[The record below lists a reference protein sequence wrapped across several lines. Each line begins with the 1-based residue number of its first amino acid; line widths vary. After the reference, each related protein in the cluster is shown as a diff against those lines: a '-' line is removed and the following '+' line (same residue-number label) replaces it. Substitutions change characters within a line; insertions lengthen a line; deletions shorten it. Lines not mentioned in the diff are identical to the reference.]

1 MMNFKSEVD
10 RINHLQLTTKHALF
24 KMYPIMSVGTKKKN
38 GLLEKAEL
46 KSAQLW

>member
-24 KMYPIMSVGTKKKN
+24 KMYQIMSVGTKKN

>member
-1 MMNFKSEVD
+1 M
-10 RINHLQLTTKHALF
+10 
-24 KMYPIMSVGTKKKN
+24 PIQNVSNNECWYKKKKN

>member
-1 MMNFKSEVD
+1 MNFKSKAD
-10 RINHLQLTTKHALF
+10 RINHLQLTTEQAIF
-24 KMYPIMSVGTKKKN
+24 KTYLITSLSKKKKN